1 MDHELSIPV
10 RLKVRPCAF
19 CGHKPRAATQS
30 KTRRIVVCCSNES
43 CNNAIFSRDFSG
55 LDEALAYWNFRSR
68 ADTPKGQHA
77 EGSDLLRRALRLLQE
92 ASDCFENAR
101 TRESVQW
108 DTQLR
113 RVGPAKLVE
122 IVTQMHKLAVETV
135 CEDCGKLMADCQCEW
150 SNKNA

>member
-10 RLKVRPCAF
+10 GLQLLPCAF
-19 CGHKPRAATQS
+19 CGHKACAANS
-30 KTRRIVVCCSNES
+30 GRRVVIYCSNES
-43 CNNAIFSRDFSG
+43 CSNAVYTRDASG
-55 LDEALAYWNFRSR
+55 LSAAAACWNSR
-68 ADTPKGQHA
+68 AETPKGQHS
-77 EGSDLLRRALRLLQE
+77 EGSRLLGRALRLLQV
-92 ASDCFENAR
+92 ASDCFERAR

-135 CEDCGKLMADCQCEW
+135 CEDCEKLIEDCQCEW

>member
-1 MDHELSIPV
+1 MNHELPIPEG
-10 RLKVRPCAF
+10 LTLRPCPF
-19 CGHKPRAATQS
+19 CGHEASAATQRNG
-30 KTRRIVVCCSNES
+30 RRVVISCSNES
-43 CNNAIFSRDFSG
+43 CSNEVYTKEAFG
-55 LDEALAYWNFRSR
+55 LEEAASYWNSR

-77 EGSDLLRRALRLLQE
+77 EGSHLLRRALRLLQE